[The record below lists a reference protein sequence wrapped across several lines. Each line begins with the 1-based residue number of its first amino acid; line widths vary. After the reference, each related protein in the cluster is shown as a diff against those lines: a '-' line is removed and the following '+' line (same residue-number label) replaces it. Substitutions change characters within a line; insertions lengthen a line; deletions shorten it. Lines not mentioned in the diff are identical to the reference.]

1 MCVHE
6 RQRHAI
12 AGFFFI
18 RSSAAPVTS
27 PEPGLVRCVGAYNDN
42 LLLAEHRMQK
52 GWVGTRHQHPHHQLV
67 YVVSG
72 KLSVTIGH
80 EPFTAHP
87 GDSFVLRGGVEHQ
100 ASALEDSVVVDI
112 FTPCRHEYL

>member
-1 MCVHE
+1 M
-6 RQRHAI
+6 
-12 AGFFFI
+12 
-18 RSSAAPVTS
+18 SAKSMPSPDFLFTRANAALAVS
-27 PEPGLVRCVGAYNDN
+27 PEPGLARRVGAYNDN

-52 GWVGTRHQHPHHQLV
+52 GWVGTRHQHPHDQLV

-72 KLSVTIGH
+72 ELSVTIGN
-80 EPFTAHP
+80 ETFTAHP

-100 ASALEDSVVVDI
+100 ASALEESVVIDV